1 MERNPYSNQRMRT
14 LADLAAALQY
24 LNVDPKNVAQGG
36 LPALVD
42 ASKYV
47 EHLKVFEERI
57 GSLKGLLSRGEEV
70 PPEVVDPALEA
81 YKQMLLINHEK
92 AMEDATR
99 ILASQ
104 GGRRRRHTRRRK
116 TKHRKSRR
124 RRVGGKLPVFAQ
136 LEQQGPEID
145 RLVKSVKD
153 HVRSDNAV
161 GAVTDYRALIK
172 LVGQPEAERL
182 LKDLPPPE
190 LAKILQA

>member
-14 LADLAAALQY
+14 LADLAEALRY
-24 LNVDPKNVAQGG
+24 LNLDPNNVAQGG

-57 GSLKGLLSRGEEV
+57 GSLKGLIARGEEV

-92 AMEDATR
+92 AMADAER

-124 RRVGGKLPVFAQ
+124 RVGGRPPIFAQ

>member
-14 LADLAAALQY
+14 LADLVAALHD
-24 LNVDPKNVAQGG
+24 LDMDPNNVAQGG
-36 LPALVD
+36 MPALVD

-47 EHLKVFEERI
+47 EHLEVFEQRI
-57 GSLKGLLSRGEEV
+57 GSVKGLIANGQPV
-70 PPEVVDPALEA
+70 PGDVVDPALEA
-81 YKQMLLINHEK
+81 YKQMLLIDSK
-92 AMEDATR
+92 RAMEDAKR

-116 TKHRKSRR
+116 TKRRTSRR
-124 RRVGGKLPVFAQ
+124 RRVGGKLPVFEK

-145 RLVKSVKD
+145 RLVKSIQD
-153 HVRSDNAV
+153 HVANGNRQLAFP
-161 GAVTDYRALIK
+161 DYVRLRG

>member
-1 MERNPYSNQRMRT
+1 MQT
-14 LADLAAALQY
+14 LAGLGAV
-24 LNVDPKNVAQGG
+24 LNEMGLDPNNVAQGG
-36 LPALVD
+36 MPALVD

-47 EHLKVFEERI
+47 EHLQVFEQRI
-57 GSLKGLLSRGEEV
+57 GSVKGLLAHGEPV
-70 PPEVVDPALEA
+70 PGDVVDPALEA
-81 YKQMLLINHEK
+81 YKRMLLIDSK
-92 AMEDATR
+92 RAMEDAKR

-116 TKHRKSRR
+116 TKRRTSRR
-124 RRVGGKLPVFAQ
+124 RRVGGKLPVFEK

-153 HVRSDNAV
+153 HVRSDNAL
-161 GAVTDYRALIK
+161 GAVTDYRALIN

>member
-14 LADLAAALQY
+14 LADLAEALQY
-24 LNVDPKNVAQGG
+24 LNVDPNNVAQGG

-92 AMEDATR
+92 AMADAER

-124 RRVGGKLPVFAQ
+124 RRVGGRPPIFAQ

-161 GAVTDYRALIK
+161 GAVTDYRALIN